1 MGTYRRPTASHRSS
15 LLRPAIVV
23 LGGAVCAAVA
33 GTTPAVADDQ
43 PGIASAGQLPFS
55 FAVPAFDTGLIGAI
69 PFGAPPTDAGQPLA
83 PAEEITRIITDALGM
98 PPEVAAPAPAA
109 WTDSTEPM
117 PAMTA
122 VDEPEPNAL
131 PQANEIR
138 VGNIELS
145 RPSIVPAEQAAQ
157 INAGAAEVED
167 VVSDVLDSNGV
178 DQARSDEMA
187 ARMVGDAAVGAVIG
201 GVVVAPV
208 AAAVGAVVGGVAGF
222 VFGIPFLPTG
232 LVVGPVVGATMV
244 AALVAVP
251 AVLAGAVIGAGVG
264 AVDGWNAP
272 LDPPPPAG

>member
-55 FAVPAFDTGLIGAI
+55 FPVPAIDTGLIGAI
-69 PFGAPPTDAGQPLA
+69 PFGAPPTDAGQP
-83 PAEEITRIITDALGM
+83 PSPGEDFTQIITDALGVT
-98 PPEVAAPAPAA
+98 PEVAAPAPTA
-109 WTDSTEPM
+109 WTDSSEPM

-138 VGNIELS
+138 VGNVELS

-187 ARMVGDAAVGAVIG
+187 AQMVGDAAVGAVIG

-264 AVDGWNAP
+264 AVEGWNAP